1 MKIIKYSEHNHIW
14 QIKLII
20 ILKNMISFI
29 QEAITIKETKSEE
42 GF

>member
-1 MKIIKYSEHNHIW
+1 ML

-20 ILKNMISFI
+20 ILKNMISI
-29 QEAITIKETKSEE
+29 IEEAIAIKETKSEE